1 MNDTTTHSSAEQSER
16 LIYCLASLADMGE
29 TIAGVRS
36 IRRSAR
42 EILHIVLG
50 TTGASKGA
58 LLTLEENRLTVTAAR
73 GVKTG
78 VSFPAEKELVRELEE
93 SGERLLPRWLPAF
106 PVRLKRLCDKKLL
119 ELEVVLAVVLRA
131 QRKIVGILLLSK
143 RFMHQDYTMD
153 DLRMLDVIGHH
164 VSVAL
169 YNFSLRKKVQA
180 ANFMLSHKV
189 LQLESLHDIGL
200 SVAALKP
207 RDELL
212 REALNGSI
220 SLLDARKAFFIHTT
234 GRKLDIGP
242 HIGLTEEQI
251 LSFVQSPVY
260 SKKFIAGV
268 SIKLSAS
275 RAAKQALGSSSLL
288 AVPVRT
294 AKRLFGML
302 TVVGKEQKGGVTV
315 FTGDDQ
321 KLLAAF
327 ATQAA
332 VALRN
337 LEMQA
342 AIIEKERLAAEL
354 ETAVAIHRRIVP
366 SPDDLPEIDGFD
378 IHGYNYPCKEVGG
391 DYFDIIKLP
400 DDRFAFVIC
409 DVSGKGLSAALLVST
424 LQATFHSLLHSSLS
438 LVEITERANNLLIR
452 NTTSEKFATAF
463 IGIVEIATGRMQTIN
478 AGHNEPFLV
487 RRSGGLE
494 KLYAGGL
501 ILGMFDFATYE
512 SQETILSP
520 GDTIYL
526 YTDGIS
532 EASDSEEDE
541 FGDAR
546 LEELVRSRASRSPK
560 DLLLEIE
567 RQVREWTGH
576 HRFGEGFPHDDFTH
590 LAIRKK

>member
-1 MNDTTTHSSAEQSER
+1 MNDIPHAPDER
-16 LIYCLASLADMGE
+16 SDKLTYCLVSLADLGE

-58 LLTLEENRLTVTAAR
+58 LLTLEENRFTVTAAR
-73 GVKTG
+73 GMKTG
-78 VSFPAEKELVRELEE
+78 ISFPAEKELARELEE
-93 SGERLLPRWLPAF
+93 SEERLLPRWRPVF
-106 PVRLKRLCDKKLL
+106 PERLKLLCDKRLSDL
-119 ELEVVLAVVLRA
+119 GVVLAVVLRA
-131 QRKIVGILLLSK
+131 QRKVVGALLLSK
-143 RFMHQDYTMD
+143 RFMHQNYTVD
-153 DLRMLDVIGHH
+153 DLSMLDVIGHH

-169 YNFSLRKKVQA
+169 YNFTLRKKVQV
-180 ANFMLSHKV
+180 ANFQLSHKV

-200 SVAALKP
+200 SVASLKP

-212 REALNGSI
+212 KEVLYGSI
-220 SLLDARKAFFIHTT
+220 SLLDARKAFFVHTAGKT
-234 GRKLDIGP
+234 LDIGP

-251 LSFVQSPVY
+251 DSFVHSPGY
-260 SKKFIAGV
+260 KKKFAVGA
-268 SIKLSAS
+268 SIKLCAS
-275 RAAKQALGSSSLL
+275 RAAKKALGSSSLL

-302 TVVGKEQKGGVTV
+302 AVVGKEQKGGDTA

-342 AIIEKERLAAEL
+342 EIIEKERLAAEL

-366 SPDDLPEIDGFD
+366 SPDDLPVIDGFD

-391 DYFDIIKLP
+391 DYFDIIQLP

-424 LQATFHSLLHSSLS
+424 LQATFHSLLQSTLS
-438 LVEITERANNLLIR
+438 LVEITERVNTLLIR
-452 NTTSEKFATAF
+452 NTTSEKFATSF
-463 IGIVEIATGRMQTIN
+463 IGIVDTNTGRMETIN

-487 RRSGGLE
+487 RRSGRME
-494 KLYAGGL
+494 KLYTGGL
-501 ILGMFDFATYE
+501 ILGMFDFAEYE
-512 SQETILSP
+512 SQETKLSP

-532 EASDSEEDE
+532 EASDPAGDE
-541 FGDAR
+541 FGDSR
-546 LEELVRSRASRSPK
+546 LEELVRAQANHPPREMLA
-560 DLLLEIE
+560 EIE
-567 RQVREWTGH
+567 RHIREWTGR
-576 HRFGEGFPHDDFTH
+576 HRPDEGFPHDDFTH
-590 LAIRKK
+590 LAIQKK

>member
-1 MNDTTTHSSAEQSER
+1 MNDTPHAPDER
-16 LIYCLASLADMGE
+16 SDKLTYCLISLADMGE

-50 TTGASKGA
+50 TIGASKGA

-73 GVKTG
+73 GIKTG
-78 VSFPAEKELVRELEE
+78 DSFPAEKELVRELEE
-93 SGERLLPRWLPAF
+93 SDKRLLPRWHPMF
-106 PVRLKRLCDKKLL
+106 PERLKLLSDKRFPD
-119 ELEVVLAVVLRA
+119 LEVVLAVILRA
-131 QRKIVGILLLSK
+131 QRKVVGILLLSK
-143 RFMHQDYTMD
+143 RFMHQDYTED

-180 ANFMLSHKV
+180 ANFQLSHKV

-200 SVAALKP
+200 SVASLKP

-212 REALNGSI
+212 KEVLYGSI
-220 SLLDARKAFFIHTT
+220 SLLDARKAFFIHAD
-234 GRKLDIGP
+234 GRRLDIGP

-251 LSFVQSPVY
+251 DSFVQSPGY
-260 SKKFIAGV
+260 KKKFTAGA
-268 SIKLSAS
+268 SIKLCAS
-275 RAAKQALGSSSLL
+275 RAAKKTLGSSSLL

-302 TVVGKEQKGGVTV
+302 AVVGKEQKGGDTV

-342 AIIEKERLAAEL
+342 EIIEKERLAAEL

-366 SPDDLPEIDGFD
+366 SPDDLPVIDGFD

-391 DYFDIIKLP
+391 DYFDIIQLP

-424 LQATFHSLLHSSLS
+424 LQATFHSLLQSTLS
-438 LVEITERANNLLIR
+438 LVEITERVNTLLIR

-463 IGIVEIATGRMQTIN
+463 IGIVDTKTGRMETIN

-487 RRSGGLE
+487 HRSGGME
-494 KLYAGGL
+494 KLYTGGL
-501 ILGMFDFATYE
+501 ILGMFDFAGYE
-512 SQETILSP
+512 SQETKLLP

-532 EASDSEEDE
+532 EALDQAGDE
-541 FGDAR
+541 FGDSR
-546 LEELVRSRASRSPK
+546 LEALVRAQASRLPK
-560 DLLLEIE
+560 DLLAEIE
-567 RQVREWTGH
+567 RHVREWTGH
-576 HRFGEGFPHDDFTH
+576 HRLGEGFPHDDFTH
-590 LAIRKK
+590 LAIQRK